1 MLIIEVNRSEE
12 KPAQRKL
19 FSDPTCKIVGFHQ
32 NSYAGRQ
39 IILVHTARTWDESHA
54 GRRPVNITEDIDYAI
69 TCIGQLAKLLRSAAT
84 GGGSAHE
91 QHVNAIA
98 HGNLAISRLR
108 AMQAGEMTEP
118 AGKYFIVT
126 EKEFE
131 RRRLKREG
139 GAATVVSP
147 PATISN
153 ESPAVPGKT

>member
-12 KPAQRKL
+12 KPTQRKL
-19 FSDPTCKIVGFHQ
+19 FSDPTCKVVGFHQ
-32 NSYAGRQ
+32 ESYAGRQ
-39 IILVHTARTWDESHA
+39 IILVHTARTWDESHV

-69 TCIGQLAKLLRSAAT
+69 SCIGQLGKLLRSAAT

-108 AMQAGEMTEP
+108 ALLAGEMSEP

-139 GAATVVSP
+139 AAATVVSP
-147 PATISN
+147 PAAVSS
-153 ESPAVPGKT
+153 ESATPPVKS